1 MIFISQGSTIWKTT
15 KTIQIESVHLTVRKI
30 QKNLNQGKPV
40 ENPISIFEI
49 CKKLHV
55 KADKIYVKNFIACVH
70 FQFVTTAPH
79 LWDRVGN
86 SGGNVHSYNLSIVP
100 EVWGKCRVYNFTPK

>member
-1 MIFISQGSTIWKTT
+1 M
-15 KTIQIESVHLTVRKI
+15 RKI

-49 CKKLHV
+49 CKKLQV
-55 KADKIYVKNFIACVH
+55 KACKIYVKNFIACVH

-79 LWDRVGN
+79 LRDRVGN
-86 SGGNVHSYNLSIVP
+86 SGGNVRSYNLQCGGSAGFITSHQNSGL
-100 EVWGKCRVYNFTPK
+100 ES